1 MSRFGTF
8 ALLAGLASIALSG
21 PAQQPTPKVN
31 NVPIQQTPIDSG
43 QKMFTAYCA
52 VCHGTDG
59 TGNGPAAQALKIPPA
74 NLTTLSQRN
83 KGVFPSQHV
92 VSVLQFGVQ
101 NPAHGTAVM
110 PIWGDLML
118 TLHSSNQ
125 DAATLVNQ
133 RIFNLTE
140 YLKKIQ
146 K

>member
-1 MSRFGTF
+1 
-8 ALLAGLASIALSG
+8 
-21 PAQQPTPKVN
+21 
-31 NVPIQQTPIDSG
+31 
-43 QKMFTAYCA
+43 
-52 VCHGTDG
+52 
-59 TGNGPAAQALKIPPA
+59 
-74 NLTTLSQRN
+74 
-83 KGVFPSQHV
+83 V